1 MDKGLSLQVPEVLRP
16 LGRNKETFEAG
27 VEQAT
32 GISEGSGVRSHKLT
46 HARL

>member
-1 MDKGLSLQVPEVLRP
+1 MDKGLSLQVPEVLRL

-32 GISEGSGVRSHKLT
+32 WISEGSRLRSHRLT
-46 HARL
+46 HAGL